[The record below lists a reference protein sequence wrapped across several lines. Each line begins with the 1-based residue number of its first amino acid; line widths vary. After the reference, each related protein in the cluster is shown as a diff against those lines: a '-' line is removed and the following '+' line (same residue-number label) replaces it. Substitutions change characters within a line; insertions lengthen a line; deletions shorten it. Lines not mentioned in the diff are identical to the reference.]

1 MQEVEEFLSYMLYQ
15 RRCSPLTVAAY
26 RVDLR
31 GFADFLFADEL
42 TSPLSATTRLVRRWM
57 MRLLADGLSPRSV
70 NRKVAS
76 LRSFFRYFCSI
87 GKLSVNPCRAVESIR
102 VPKKLP
108 VFFHEEDMSRMLDPS
123 LFPDS
128 FEGQRDRAILQFFYL
143 TGIRVSELV
152 NMTVSQVDLSLGQIV
167 VNGKRNKQRIIPLTP
182 ALKSILFSYL
192 QLRETEFGASS
203 QADRLFV
210 TSGGAPV
217 YARLVY
223 GIVHSHMAMVASAT
237 KMSPHVLRHT
247 FATVLLNNGADL
259 LAIKELLGH
268 SSLAATQ
275 IYAHSDFEQLNK
287 IYKQAHPR
295 AEN

>member
-15 RRCSPLTVAAY
+15 RRCSPLTAAAY

-31 GFADFLFADEL
+31 SFADFLRADEL
-42 TSPLSATTRLVRRWM
+42 TSPLSANTRLVRRWM

-102 VPKKLP
+102 APKKLP
-108 VFFHEEDMSRMLDPS
+108 VFFHEEDMSRMLDSS

-167 VNGKRNKQRIIPLTP
+167 VNGKRNKQRIIPVTP

-192 QLRETEFGASS
+192 QLRETEFGAPS

-223 GIVHSHMAMVASAT
+223 SIVHSHMAMVASAQ